1 VVTLVFVLSAASLSA
16 QSWTLKDSGVGL
28 VVQDAEYDKV
38 LKIAERG
45 TAFDLEKL
53 YAEGALAG
61 KYKGNQAFAA
71 WLVGPH
77 TDTYLNKS
85 GLPTW
90 NYRYTVTWP
99 DGSTYSG
106 GPAGFY
112 VPGFAAVSIS
122 VGSVTNGTWKIEW
135 YIVNRD
141 TQETRLV
148 ATDTF
153 STTWGKPVAAAAVG
167 WTLKDSGVGLVV
179 QDAEYDKVLKIAE
192 RGTTF
197 NLRKLYE
204 EGALAGR
211 YKGNQAFAAWLV
223 GPHTDTYLD
232 KNGLPIWSYRYTVTW
247 PGGSTYSGGP
257 AGFTSPGFAAVS
269 LSVGNV
275 TSGTWKIEWYIVNRD
290 TRETRLV
297 ATDTFTTTW

>member
-1 VVTLVFVLSAASLSA
+1 MRFLAVALVFVLSAGSLSA
-16 QSWTLKDSGVGL
+16 QNWTLKDSGVGL
-28 VVQDAEYDKV
+28 VVQDADYARV

-45 TAFDLEKL
+45 KTFDLEKL

-153 STTWGKPVAAAAVG
+153 
-167 WTLKDSGVGLVV
+167 
-179 QDAEYDKVLKIAE
+179 
-192 RGTTF
+192 
-197 NLRKLYE
+197 
-204 EGALAGR
+204 
-211 YKGNQAFAAWLV
+211 
-223 GPHTDTYLD
+223 
-232 KNGLPIWSYRYTVTW
+232 
-247 PGGSTYSGGP
+247 
-257 AGFTSPGFAAVS
+257 
-269 LSVGNV
+269 
-275 TSGTWKIEWYIVNRD
+275 
-290 TRETRLV
+290 
-297 ATDTFTTTW
+297 TTTW

>member
-1 VVTLVFVLSAASLSA
+1 MALRVSMKAELGNFPDAPRAPCYSGVEKERHAVQKRMRFLAVALVFVLSAGSLSA
-16 QSWTLKDSGVGL
+16 Q
-28 VVQDAEYDKV
+28 
-38 LKIAERG
+38 
-45 TAFDLEKL
+45 
-53 YAEGALAG
+53 
-61 KYKGNQAFAA
+61 N
-71 WLVGPH
+71 
-77 TDTYLNKS
+77 
-85 GLPTW
+85 
-90 NYRYTVTWP
+90 
-99 DGSTYSG
+99 
-106 GPAGFY
+106 
-112 VPGFAAVSIS
+112 
-122 VGSVTNGTWKIEW
+122 
-135 YIVNRD
+135 
-141 TQETRLV
+141 
-148 ATDTF
+148 
-153 STTWGKPVAAAAVG
+153 

-275 TSGTWKIEWYIVNRD
+275 TSGTWKIEWFIVNRD